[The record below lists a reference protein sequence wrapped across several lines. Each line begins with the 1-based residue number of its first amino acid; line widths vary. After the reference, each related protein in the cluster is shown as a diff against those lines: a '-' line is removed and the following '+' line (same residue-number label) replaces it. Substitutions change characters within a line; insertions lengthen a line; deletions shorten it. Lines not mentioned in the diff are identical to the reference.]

1 MLLEGFIRRTLAY
14 LGGGSEGLSLD
25 EYGAALVSQLLPKYT
40 KLAAGGMLY
49 IVDTHAG
56 TAKAPVVAPP
66 TTSPEWAIY
75 NYSNEET
82 LIVLKAALTLKSG
95 TAGLGLALM
104 GAVAVGNQTAVT
116 GDYASTIKTCLD
128 GSDKKPACWVTNN
141 PTLINTPAWFP
152 FAGTQVNSVATDS
165 VGDSLIG
172 DPEGAL
178 QAKPNGGMVAFEALG
193 ETGAT
198 ALFTFAAL
206 IAMVRLNR
214 G

>member
-1 MLLEGFIRRTLAY
+1 MIASKFRQASPGADDPYTLLGASGEGSAI
-14 LGGGSEGLSLD
+14 
-25 EYGAALVSQLLPKYT
+25 LLPQ
-40 KLAAGGMLY
+40 
-49 IVDTHAG
+49 
-56 TAKAPVVAPP
+56 APA
-66 TTSPEWAIY
+66 
-75 NYSNEET
+75 
-82 LIVLKAALTLKSG
+82 
-95 TAGLGLALM
+95 
-104 GAVAVGNQTAVT
+104 NQTAVT
-116 GDYASTIKTCLD
+116 GDYSSTIKTCLD